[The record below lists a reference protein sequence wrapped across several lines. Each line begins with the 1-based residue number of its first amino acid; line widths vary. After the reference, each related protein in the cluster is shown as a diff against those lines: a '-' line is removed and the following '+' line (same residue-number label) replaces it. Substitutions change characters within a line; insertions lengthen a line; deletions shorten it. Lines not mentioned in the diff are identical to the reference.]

1 MGLYFLI
8 YSKLLP
14 VIKAVLLLITTIIS
28 QDMDLNI
35 INTFLFHPRVSY
47 QEMDEKDIQIN
58 VGDSAKV
65 GIRLHLINKSFPT
78 ILFFHG
84 NGEIGPEY
92 DDIARVY
99 NQKNINFIIA
109 DFRGYGFST
118 GVPNVKNTL
127 SDAHMILDYVLKHLK
142 TQNHSGSLILMGRS
156 LGSVSVLEL
165 AERYPQDFFGLI
177 IESGF
182 ADEEPLFKLIGT
194 TAKQAG
200 FKREDG
206 FLNGEKIKKYKG
218 PLLIIHAEQDHIV
231 PFNQGELL
239 YNSCPSKNKKFLPI
253 PNANHNNILGVS
265 PQKYFE
271 EAGVFVKE

>member
-1 MGLYFLI
+1 MDFNFL
-8 YSKLLP
+8 
-14 VIKAVLLLITTIIS
+14 
-28 QDMDLNI
+28 
-35 INTFLFHPRVSY
+35 NTFLFHPRKSH
-47 QEMDEKDIQIN
+47 QLIGNNDILID
-58 VGDSAKV
+58 VDTEIHV
-65 GIRLHLINKSFPT
+65 GIRLYIASKKSPT

-84 NGEIGPEY
+84 NGEIVTDY
-92 DDIARVY
+92 DDIGQVY

-206 FLNGEKIKKYKG
+206 FLNGEKIKKCKCRMYR
-218 PLLIIHAEQDHIV
+218 
-231 PFNQGELL
+231 
-239 YNSCPSKNKKFLPI
+239 KK
-253 PNANHNNILGVS
+253 
-265 PQKYFE
+265 
-271 EAGVFVKE
+271 